1 VVLLVKKTRILDSKQ
16 MEALINLLS
25 KRILRSVKDQKE
37 VVLIGIKTRGVYLSR
52 RIADKLAQSL
62 EVHLGILDITL
73 YRDDL
78 NVLQENL
85 TVGESE
91 INFDLNGKTIVLVD
105 DVLFTGRTIRAA
117 LDQVLD
123 LGRPAVIHL
132 AVLVDRG
139 HRELPIC
146 ATFTGKK
153 VKTQRGDRVEVKLK
167 EKDGVDEAYI
177 IGSR

>member
-16 MEALINLLS
+16 IEALINLLS

-62 EVHLGILDITL
+62 EVHLGTLDITL

-146 ATFTGKK
+146 ATFTGKN

-177 IGSR
+177 IGR

>member
-1 VVLLVKKTRILDSKQ
+1 MVFLVKKTRILDSKQ
-16 MEALINLLS
+16 IDALINLLS

-91 INFDLNGKTIVLVD
+91 INFDLNGKTVVLVD
-105 DVLFTGRTIRAA
+105 DVLFTGRTVRAA